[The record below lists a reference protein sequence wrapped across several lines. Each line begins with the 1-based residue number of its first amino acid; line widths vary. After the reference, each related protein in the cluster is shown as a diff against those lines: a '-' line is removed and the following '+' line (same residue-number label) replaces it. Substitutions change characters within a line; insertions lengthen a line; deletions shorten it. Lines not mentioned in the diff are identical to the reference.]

1 MNNETSSSSFLGI
14 TPSGLDQKYW
24 QQLGPSNSVGIIP
37 TGPEGLNSNG
47 IGSQSKAL
55 SRSYR
60 SSDTLRYFKMIESL
74 APHEL
79 LLKFAKSAPANIQ
92 EAAKSTVLN
101 ILGSMPN
108 YALDAVLITTNK
120 KLANLLYQMQIT
132 GYMFKNAEYR
142 MSLTRMLKGLPK
154 LPSATVI
161 SQGNISF
168 NPLQSKISGEI
179 EVMTSTGEKVSL
191 NVEDLTSA
199 LSKEVE
205 DLRSELALIRNQREN
220 ELKSNMLTYIQAL
233 PEKDLVRLTS
243 DMSEDVVQA
252 IQLLVDTVMERL
264 GIDVSGPEVVLQQ
277 SVGHLAQLCMWQ
289 MVVGYKLREI
299 EALEK
304 GASLD

>member
-1 MNNETSSSSFLGI
+1 MISRISSAVTIFIIFTVSQAFKFHFRICVSRGKRYYSSLNNETSSSSFLSPVGI

-24 QQLGPSNSVGIIP
+24 QQQLASSNSVGIIP
-37 TGPEGLNSNG
+37 TGPDGLNG
-47 IGSQSKAL
+47 IGSQPKAL

-60 SSDTLRYFKMIESL
+60 SPDTLRYFKMIESL

-79 LLKFAKSAPANIQ
+79 LIKFAKSAPTNIQ

-168 NPLQSKISGEI
+168 NPLQSKLSGEI
-179 EVMTSTGEKVSL
+179 EVMTSTGEKGIVGSY
-191 NVEDLTSA
+191 
-199 LSKEVE
+199 
-205 DLRSELALIRNQREN
+205 I
-220 ELKSNMLTYIQAL
+220 LKFNFLM
-233 PEKDLVRLTS
+233 
-243 DMSEDVVQA
+243 
-252 IQLLVDTVMERL
+252 
-264 GIDVSGPEVVLQQ
+264 
-277 SVGHLAQLCMWQ
+277 
-289 MVVGYKLREI
+289 
-299 EALEK
+299 
-304 GASLD
+304 

>member
-1 MNNETSSSSFLGI
+1 MIFRISSVVTAFIVFTVSQAFKFHSRVRVFRGKNYYSSMNNETTSSSFLGI

-24 QQLGPSNSVGIIP
+24 QQQLGPSNSVGIIP
-37 TGPEGLNSNG
+37 TGPEGLNGNG
-47 IGSQSKAL
+47 IGSQPKAL

-60 SSDTLRYFKMIESL
+60 SPDTLRYFKMIESL

-108 YALDAVLITTNK
+108 YALVAVLITTNK

-154 LPSATVI
+154 LPLATVI

-179 EVMTSTGEKVSL
+179 EVMTSTGEKGIIFIQTQL
-191 NVEDLTSA
+191 FDF
-199 LSKEVE
+199 
-205 DLRSELALIRNQREN
+205 LI
-220 ELKSNMLTYIQAL
+220 SN
-233 PEKDLVRLTS
+233 
-243 DMSEDVVQA
+243 
-252 IQLLVDTVMERL
+252 
-264 GIDVSGPEVVLQQ
+264 
-277 SVGHLAQLCMWQ
+277 
-289 MVVGYKLREI
+289 
-299 EALEK
+299 
-304 GASLD
+304 